1 MNILCLLEEDII
13 QNNDTYIIVSVGHK
27 YEVKLLI
34 IYSLYLL
41 KLNLPTV
48 SEQLHKQLS
57 LLSASS

>member
-13 QNNDTYIIVSVGHK
+13 QNNDTYIIVSVGNK

-48 SEQLHKQLS
+48 SEQLHKQL
-57 LLSASS
+57 